1 MNNWKKNKYV
11 ITSIVIFFAF
21 LTAML
26 ISYNKIWKDKVQSP
40 LAVMK
45 VEDSPN
51 YLGNKD
57 TIELQNGKDV
67 SQRIQMVSENLTGLA
82 IKFANVDEKATGI
95 IEIELLDPNSKL
107 VE

>member
-40 LAVMK
+40 WAVMK